1 MPGEDI
7 KTKVCSKCGKELPM
21 TDEYFYKKGDKYR
34 SECKECHNKYHKKY
48 CEAHKDQIRESK
60 RKYYETHKDKEY
72 ERKKKFRETH
82 KEEQNQCRR
91 NYYARVKDT
100 PEFKEKA
107 KQKSRYRQRIKNEF
121 LAKWRR
127 PCQKCGEQRLYL
139 IQFHHIDP
147 ATKEFN
153 ISTSVG
159 NKKTEICEEEVK
171 KCVCLCSNCHD
182 EFHYF
187 YGKNPEDP
195 VNAIKE
201 YLKD

>member
-1 MPGEDI
+1 MSGEDI

-21 TDEYFYKKGDKYR
+21 TDEYFYKRGDKYI
-34 SECKECHNKYHKKY
+34 SQCKECKNKCHK
-48 CEAHKDQIRESK
+48 
-60 RKYYETHKDKEY
+60 KYYETHKE
-72 ERKKKFRETH
+72 ERTKYNRD
-82 KEEQNQCRR
+82 
-91 NYYARVKDT
+91 YYARNKN
-100 PEFKEKA
+100 
-107 KQKSRYRQRIKNEF
+107 QNYRSYCVRRQHARDKF
-121 LAKWRR
+121 FAKWKK

-147 ATKEFN
+147 ATKEFGISDGLLKRN
-153 ISTSVG
+153 I
-159 NKKTEICEEEVK
+159 EICEEEVK

-187 YGKNPEDP
+187 YGMNPEDP

>member
-1 MPGEDI
+1 MSGEDI

-21 TDEYFYKKGDKYR
+21 TDEYFYKERNGYK
-34 SECKECHNKYHKKY
+34 SQCKEC
-48 CEAHKDQIRESK
+48 ISK
-60 RKYYETHKDKEY
+60 HYKEYYKTHK
-72 ERKKKFRETH
+72 
-82 KEEQNQCRR
+82 
-91 NYYARVKDT
+91 ARYGCYTKN
-100 PEFKEKA
+100 
-107 KQKSRYRQRIKNEF
+107 RQRIRDEF
-121 LAKWRR
+121 LAKWRK

-147 ATKEFN
+147 ATKEFCIGEGAN
-153 ISTSVG
+153 VYKNLKIY
-159 NKKTEICEEEVK
+159 EEEVK

-187 YGKNPEDP
+187 YGKRPKDP

>member
-1 MPGEDI
+1 MSGEDI

-21 TDEYFYKKGDKYR
+21 TDEYFSKYR
-34 SECKECHNKYHKKY
+34 DRYRSDCKECEKKRY
-48 CEAHKDQIRESK
+48 
-60 RKYYETHKDKEY
+60 RKYYETHKGRMREY
-72 ERKKKFRETH
+72 QTKFYEEH
-82 KEEQNQCRR
+82 KEKRR
-91 NYYARVKDT
+91 QYD
-100 PEFKEKA
+100 A
-107 KQKSRYRQRIKNEF
+107 KRQLKRNE
-121 LAKWRR
+121 LLTKWRK

-147 ATKEFN
+147 TTKEFN
-153 ISTSVG
+153 VSTSAG
-159 NKKTEICEEEVK
+159 NKKTEIVEEEVK

-201 YLKD
+201 YLKE

>member
-1 MPGEDI
+1 MSGEDI
-7 KTKVCSKCGKELPM
+7 KTRVCSKCGKELPM
-21 TDEYFYKKGDKYR
+21 TDEYFYKTGDGYQPLCKKCYR
-34 SECKECHNKYHKKY
+34 KRQKEYYKTHKDQVRERHKKY
-48 CEAHKDQIRESK
+48 YEMHKDQG
-60 RKYYETHKDKEY
+60 
-72 ERKKKFRETH
+72 
-82 KEEQNQCRR
+82 C
-91 NYYARVKDT
+91 YARQELERNK
-100 PEFKEKA
+100 
-107 KQKSRYRQRIKNEF
+107 F
-121 LAKWRR
+121 LAKWRK

-153 ISTSVG
+153 ISKSAG
-159 NKKTEICEEEVK
+159 HKKAKICEEEVK

-201 YLKD
+201 YLKK